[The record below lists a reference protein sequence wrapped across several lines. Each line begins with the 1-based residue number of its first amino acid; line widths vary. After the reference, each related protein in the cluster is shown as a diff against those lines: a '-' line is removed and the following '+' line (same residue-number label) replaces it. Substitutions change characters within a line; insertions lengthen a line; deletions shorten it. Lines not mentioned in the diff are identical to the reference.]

1 MAMSTERQMFDA
13 EVERFRAWAD
23 NSPVPPTARNGEW
36 ACGYEGWARLYTAFD
51 AFISEVPCREW
62 SDATTQTVLYA
73 IARDSD
79 NCHLARSVATRS
91 DDVLCLAERAIT
103 SPEWD
108 AKWQIAAKLG
118 RLSSTSPQAEKLL
131 LRFAEDDDEYVRRCA
146 LLALAD
152 IGSLHVTDL
161 VEAAWNTRVEWD
173 EYPRMAVLYALWKIN
188 APQLN
193 HYLTL
198 AEADGR
204 PSLIEY
210 AARIRSGNP

>member
-1 MAMSTERQMFDA
+1 MAPSTVLQTFDA

-23 NSPVPPTARNGEW
+23 NSPVPPTERNGEW
-36 ACGYEGWARLYTAFD
+36 ACGYLGWARLYTAFD

-62 SDATTQTVLYA
+62 SDATTETVLYA

-79 NCHLARSVATRS
+79 NCYLARAVATRS
-91 DDVLCLAERAIT
+91 DDLLCLAARAIT

-108 AKWQIAAKLG
+108 AKWQVAVELG
-118 RLSSTSPQAEKLL
+118 RLGLSSPQVEELL

-146 LLALAD
+146 LLALAV
-152 IGSLHVTDL
+152 IGSLRVTDL
-161 VEAAWNTRVEWD
+161 VDAAWNSSVEWD

-204 PSLIEY
+204 PRLIEY